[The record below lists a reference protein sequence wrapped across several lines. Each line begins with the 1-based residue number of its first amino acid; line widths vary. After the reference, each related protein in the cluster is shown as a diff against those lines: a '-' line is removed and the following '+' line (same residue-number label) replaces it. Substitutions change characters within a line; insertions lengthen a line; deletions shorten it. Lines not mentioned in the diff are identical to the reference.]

1 MSNPTRVR
9 TPLKVLA
16 ATVIAAVLTL
26 VAAPSAGA
34 RPATTVDVQVLAFN
48 DFHGNLEP
56 PTGSSGTIITR
67 DASGATVSVPAG
79 GVEYLA
85 TQLNNARAGH
95 PNSITV
101 AAGDLVGA
109 SPLLSAAF
117 HDEPTVLAMNALGL
131 SLTSVGNHEF
141 DEGPAELKRLQY
153 GGCRDDDGCY
163 DASQPYRGAKFQYL
177 AGNVID
183 DRTHLPILPPV
194 WIKNIGGAT
203 IGFIGLGLDS
213 TPDIVT
219 ASGVKGLTFK
229 KEVDSANFYAR
240 ILSALGV
247 KAIVLMVHDGG
258 IPAASAS
265 SVYNFDCNAGGP
277 GAGLTGDFVNIAKAI
292 DPRVDVI
299 VSGHTHTSYVCNIPD
314 PSGQPRMVTSAASF
328 GRLYTEINFSY
339 DKKSH
344 DIVRPSV
351 TAVNHIVTRDVAK
364 DPTETALIA
373 KYQTLIAPVANRPV
387 GYISADILGR
397 GATTL
402 EEPLGDLIADAQL
415 AATSGAATGGA
426 VLGITNPGGIR
437 SDLVYAQ
444 AHGEGDG
451 VVTYQDAFTVQPFNN
466 YLTTLDLTGAQ
477 LVTLLQQQYSG
488 VNATSNK
495 VLQIS
500 AGLEYTTDLRLTGAD
515 RIVVSSITINGTPL
529 NQAAT
534 YRVTVNNFLAGG
546 GDGFGVLTQGT
557 NPLVGELDI
566 DAFTQY
572 LTDQLHSGRTDR
584 AAGRQPDHLHQLT

>member
-1 MSNPTRVR
+1 MRHGLARRSRATL
-9 TPLKVLA
+9 TALA
-16 ATVIAAVLTL
+16 ATALATALTL
-26 VAAPSAGA
+26 AVST
-34 RPATTVDVQVLAFN
+34 PAQAKPASTVDVQVLAFN
-48 DFHGNLEP
+48 DFHGNLQP
-56 PTGSSGTIITR
+56 PSGSSGSIITP
-67 DASGATVSVPAG
+67 GPNGTTVSVPAG

-85 TQLNNARAGH
+85 THLKNARMGH

-131 SLTSVGNHEF
+131 SLSSVGNHEF
-141 DEGPAELKRLQY
+141 DEGKAELKRLQY
-153 GGCRDDDGCY
+153 GGCRADDGCY
-163 DASQPYRGAKFQYL
+163 DPSAPYAGADFQYL

-183 DRTHLPILPPV
+183 DNTHLPLLPPF
-194 WIKNIGGAT
+194 WIKNVGGAT
-203 IGFIGLGLDS
+203 IGFIGLGLES

-219 ASGVKGLTFK
+219 ASGVAGLTFK
-229 KEVDSANFYAR
+229 KEVESANFYAKL
-240 ILSALGV
+240 LSALGV

-258 IPAASAS
+258 DVASTT
-265 SVYNFDCNAGGP
+265 YNYDCNANGP
-277 GAGLTGDFVNIAKAI
+277 GNGLSGPFVDIAKAI

-328 GRLYTEINFSY
+328 GRLYTELNFTY
-339 DKKSH
+339 DKKTR

-351 TAVNHIVTRDVAK
+351 TAVNHVVTRDVAP

-373 KYQTLIAPVANRPV
+373 KYQTLIAPVANKPV

-397 GATTL
+397 GATVP
-402 EEPLGDLIADAQL
+402 EEPLGDLIADAQF
-415 AATSGAATGGA
+415 AATSSASTGGA

-444 AHGEGDG
+444 SGSEGNG
-451 VVTYQDAFTVQPFNN
+451 VVTYGEAFTVQPFNN

-477 LVTLLQQQYSG
+477 LITLLQQQYSG
-488 VNATSNK
+488 TNAASPK

-500 AGLEYTTDLRLTGAD
+500 DGLRYTVDRSKTGAD
-515 RIVVSSITINGTPL
+515 KIVVSTITING
-529 NQAAT
+529 AALDT
-534 YRVTVNNFLAGG
+534 AASYRITVNNFLAGG
-546 GDGFGVLTQGT
+546 GDGFSILKQGT

-572 LTDQLHSGRTDR
+572 LTANSTPATPIAPP
-584 AAGRQPDHLHQLT
+584 AANRITFIN